1 MTLALREVRKS
12 YGSAEV
18 LHGVSLKAGS
28 GEVVAI
34 IGKSGSGKSTLLRC
48 LNQLER
54 VDAGSIYLDGSR
66 VCSDVN
72 GYFYAKNSNEINE
85 TISGLLGRTK
95 KITDAAQGLVLSHQI
110 FYDGR
115 DEL

>member
-1 MTLALREVRKS
+1 MIYKYDDDILTFLRDKHTGAPNAVPSARIESIFDINGATVRQS
-12 YGSAEV
+12 V
-18 LHGVSLKAGS
+18 NR
-28 GEVVAI
+28 
-34 IGKSGSGKSTLLRC
+34 LRC
-48 LNQLER
+48 NGQP
-54 VDAGSIYLDGSR
+54 